1 MNIQLSIQNDIVLR
15 LGAACNNLFFVSHK
29 VGGILLMEDA
39 MIPLILT
46 VLQLPNVQNT
56 QVATYRGLNNQA
68 TLSCQSNISSQIKL

>member
-1 MNIQLSIQNDIVLR
+1 MLR

-46 VLQLPNVQNT
+46 VLQLPNIQNT
-56 QVATYRGLNNQA
+56 QVASIGNLRYKKTHANKLQSLLNHVINFFVY
-68 TLSCQSNISSQIKL
+68 